1 MKLLMIFSS
10 VNLAMTLASSD
21 LSKILNWNDQSNYK
35 RYTETAERPISQN
48 IKVPMYVMFKS

>member
-10 VNLAMTLASSD
+10 VNFAMTLASSD

-35 RYTETAERPISQN
+35 RYTETTERPISQN
-48 IKVPMYVMFKS
+48 IKVPMYVMF

>member
-21 LSKILNWNDQSNYK
+21 QSKILNWNDQSNYK
-35 RYTETAERPISQN
+35 RYTGSTERPISQN
-48 IKVPMYVMFKS
+48 IKVPMYVMF